1 MDELANLD
9 ELPSEIKSMIING
22 CDKDDLQALLLTS
35 TRLKDVVERKLYE
48 EITLDETESK
58 GDAVMAI
65 ANSPRAGIV
74 RTIIYAPH
82 DPQSMASDDH
92 DTEIELSEATAE
104 VLRSLRKFPGLETFR
119 FRCDFGGW
127 DYNNWPHGA
136 FHFWMHTRE
145 MAEGALA
152 AESEEPCRRL
162 LNGSLVALCESAG
175 AFKALELYNL
185 PPIPTQE
192 GAYSVFRTDKWLA
205 LVRGLKSF
213 DLQLAGCEGGGAL
226 NMTCAHQ
233 EYIADFMDHTIRNL
247 TSVERLRL
255 AGEPEG
261 TIGHYDEQESFEWTV
276 LDLPCLK
283 EFELEWSSF
292 ESGLPQ
298 FLAKHAKRSLEE
310 IHLRRCFTMGLDAWE
325 QILKGIQ
332 ESQPPKLVK
341 VRIEPYPVLKSTTFG
356 GGENYDDLPPRFVEK
371 WEQGEVT
378 FDVELDRRFR
388 RFVIAETCE
397 SYGALQIKD
406 DDYDSDLEGEEFED
420 QMEEFGSDLDE
431 AKLDGDWKAVQ
442 DICARNSIKA
452 AKA

>member
-1 MDELANLD
+1 MDKLGNLD
-9 ELPSEIKSMIING
+9 ELPTEIQSMIVNG
-22 CDKDDLQALLLTS
+22 CDRDDLQSLLLTS

-58 GDAVMAI
+58 GEAVMAI

-82 DPQSMASDDH
+82 DPQPMESDDH

-104 VLRSLRKFPGLETFR
+104 VLRSLHKFPSLETLS
-119 FRCDFGGW
+119 FRCDIGGW
-127 DYNNWPHGA
+127 DYDNWPHGA
-136 FHFWMHTRE
+136 YHFWMESRE
-145 MAEGALA
+145 MAEGALG
-152 AESEEPCRRL
+152 AEAEEPCRKL
-162 LNGSLVALCESAG
+162 LNGSLLALCESAG

-185 PPIPTQE
+185 PPIPTSE
-192 GAYSVFRTDKWLA
+192 GSYSVFRTDNWLD

-213 DLQLAGCEGGGAL
+213 DLQLAGCDGQGAL

-233 EYIADFMDHTIRNL
+233 EYIADFVDHTIKNL
-247 TSVERLRL
+247 ANVERLRL
-255 AGEPEG
+255 AGAPEG
-261 TIGHYDEQESFEWTV
+261 AIGHYDQQESFDWAA
-276 LDLPCLK
+276 LDLPHLNV
-283 EFELEWSSF
+283 FELEWSSF
-292 ESGLPQ
+292 EEGLPR

-310 IHLRRCFTMGLDAWE
+310 IHLRRCFTMGLHAWRN
-325 QILKGIQ
+325 ILEGIQ

-356 GGENYDDLPPRFVEK
+356 GSENYDDLPGRFVEK
-371 WEQGEVT
+371 WEEGEVA
-378 FDVELDRRFR
+378 FDAEVDRRFR

-406 DDYDSDLEGEEFED
+406 DDYDSGLEGEEFED

-431 AKLDGDWKAVQ
+431 AQLDGDWKAVQ

-452 AKA
+452 TNL